1 MAILMIKLLLLQENF
16 VYSPSSY
23 MQDENRKTMSA
34 KFEFM
39 TYDL

>member
-1 MAILMIKLLLLQENF
+1 MAILMIKLLLLRENF

-23 MQDENRKTMSA
+23 IQDETRKTMLQM
-34 KFEFM
+34 FESM